1 MKVYFLLASIFI
13 LACLADKSSDF
24 DDLFEPSE
32 ISDDIIP
39 DSNFDDAVSSNEEVV
54 KSKKPKKKPVSKFL
68 EDNDTYL
75 AKNFPSFVEFLL
87 TNTKR
92 YLKKFYFDVS
102 IFTLLL

>member
-13 LACLADKSSDF
+13 IACLADKSSDF

-32 ISDDIIP
+32 VSDDIIP
-39 DSNFDDAVSSNEEVV
+39 DSNFDEAVSSNEELV
-54 KSKKPKKKPVSKFL
+54 KPKKPKKKPVSKFL